1 MRLHHAAPRSL
12 APHCLTL
19 LALTGCSLALAGQGL
34 EIERVIGPE
43 FGLKYKHPASIAELD
58 NGDLYIA
65 YYGGEGEYAPDT
77 AVYGMRQ
84 RAGEKKWSQP
94 EVIAD
99 APFRSE
105 GNPVVWQAPDGNV
118 WLFYVIRYGDTW
130 SNSRIAAKISRDGA
144 KTWTDPMIVAW
155 EEGMMVRGRPEV
167 LANGDWL
174 LPIYH
179 ETGHDTELTGADTT
193 SLFLRYNPADHSWKP
208 TGKITCPRGVLQPAI
223 AELEPGH
230 LIAYCRRGG
239 NFEPTTDGWTVRSES
254 HDNGQTWSPG
264 VDDHRFQNPNSAVD
278 FIKLKSGKLLLIFN
292 DSMNERTPLVAATSG
307 DNDKTYTNRL
317 LADGPYDYAYPYVIQ
332 GRDGRIHLVYTSHE
346 RTVIN
351 HAVIDEDW
359 LTQSSQD

>member
-1 MRLHHAAPRSL
+1 MKLHHAVPHRL
-12 APHCLTL
+12 AL
-19 LALTGCSLALAGQGL
+19 LAWTGCYSMALADPGL
-34 EIERVIGPE
+34 TIERVIGPE

-65 YYGGEGEYAPDT
+65 YYGGEGEYAADT
-77 AVYGMRQ
+77 AVYGMR
-84 RAGEKKWSQP
+84 RAAGEKKWSQP

-105 GNPVVWQAPDGNV
+105 GNPVVWQAPDGDV

-130 SNSRIAAKISRDGA
+130 SSSRIAAKLSRDGA
-144 KTWTDPMIVAW
+144 RTWTDPMIVAW

-174 LPIYH
+174 LPVYH
-179 ETGHDTELTGADTT
+179 EKGEDTEMTSADTT
-193 SLFLRYNPADHSWKP
+193 SLFLRYNPADHSWTK
-208 TGKITCPRGVLQPAI
+208 TGAIGARRGCLQPAI

-239 NFEPTTDGWTVRSES
+239 DFLPTSDGWTIRSES
-254 HDNGQTWSPG
+254 RDNGQTWTPG
-264 VDDHRFQNPNSAVD
+264 VDDQRFRNPNSAVD
-278 FIKLKSGKLLLIFN
+278 FLKLKSGKLLLIFN
-292 DSMNERTPLVAATSG
+292 DSMNERTPLVAATSIDG
-307 DNDKTYTNRL
+307 DRTYVQRL
-317 LADGPYDYAYPYVIQ
+317 IAEGPYDYAYPYVIQ

-359 LTQSSQD
+359 LTRPSS